1 MNLHIRVMTH
11 AIPDSIGIALPAME
25 VLAVEKP
32 VLVIDGLFKTYP
44 GITVRTVDVS
54 NLLFF
59 HVQLGSFLA
68 FLGFV
73 HG

>member
-11 AIPDSIGIALPAME
+11 AIPDPIGIAVPAME
-25 VLAVEKP
+25 VLAVEQS
-32 VLVIDGLFKTYP
+32 VLVMNGLIQEYP
-44 GITVRTVDVS
+44 GITVRTVDIS

-59 HVQLGSFLA
+59 HLQLGSFLA